1 MNLPLNILWIGN
13 DSAQFARLIG
23 IIEHEMMDHFSYRHT
38 RTIEDSLQLTPA
50 ENYHLLLF
58 TIDRIQLEDVSFYN
72 ALQSVYKD
80 LPILIVTDNPD
91 QDAVEKYI
99 SLGAVDVLDVKY
111 LSSYFLKKC
120 FHHALFIYRSQRE
133 SASYAVKLKINEER
147 LIEAQRIAH
156 IGNFELDLI
165 DHSFYW
171 SEEIYFM
178 FLQDKSIQPGME
190 VYFKFVHPDDLLQVR
205 SVLRDSLKMEQD
217 FDLDHRIVIAKNNV
231 RWINIRGQFH
241 YEVFSKQKKVIGTI
255 QDITSRKLIEE
266 ERDKFFNQSN
276 DLLCIATSEGYF
288 KRINPSFITTFGFS
302 ESELLSKPFIEF
314 VHPEDVEPTL
324 KTLSHASKGSPTI
337 HFENRCRCSD
347 GNYKW
352 IAWRS
357 TTDTESGLIY
367 ASARD
372 ITDSKKN
379 EQLIKAKE
387 VAERSAKMKEQFLA
401 QMSHEI
407 RSPMNVISGMTHL
420 MLKTRLDEE
429 QQRYMHAVK
438 TSSEHMLSL
447 ISDILDFS
455 KIEAGK
461 IQFDKTEFSITDL
474 IGNLI
479 DTLIFKAEEK
489 NIQLI
494 TQIDPLI
501 PDKVL
506 GDPIRLSQILLNLIG
521 NSLKFT
527 NEGKISIDVRVID
540 QEDNTA
546 TISIT
551 VNDTGI
557 GISEEELPTI
567 FGSFTQ
573 GRTPQIIRE
582 GGTGLG
588 LAITKQLV
596 ELQGGSIVAESQL
609 GIGSSFRFI
618 LKYFKPRHNKKF
630 RKVIPESEFV
640 AADLGAVHILLVDDK
655 PLNLVL
661 AEEII
666 KKWWPLSVISKA
678 RDGKEAVDLVW
689 KNDYDII
696 LMDVLMP
703 EMDGYEATRQIRENA
718 KPPKNKVP
726 IIAVTAY
733 ATSSEAEKCLQSGMN
748 DYISKPYSPD
758 MLHSKI
764 VAQLLYSGSETI
776 TGSATVNEPAIS
788 EMNWLD
794 LKQLD
799 VMTDGDITLKKRVIG
814 MILEETPSEI
824 QALRISIS
832 KKDWNKVRAMAHK
845 MKSSINL
852 FAKQDVVKLVKTIEK
867 IAKEN
872 VNTEHIPE
880 LLEEVIVKTNLALEQ
895 LKQQH

>member
-1 MNLPLNILWIGN
+1 MNHPLHILWIGN
-13 DSAQFARLIG
+13 DSEQFARLIG
-23 IIEHEMMDHFSYRHT
+23 IIEHEMTDLFTYRHT
-38 RTIEDSLQLTPA
+38 RTVEESLQLTPP
-50 ENYHLLLF
+50 ENFHLLLF
-58 TIDRIQLEDVSFYN
+58 TIARHQHEDVSLYTSI
-72 ALQSVYKD
+72 QSLYKD
-80 LPILIVTDNPD
+80 LPILIITDSPD
-91 QDAVEKYI
+91 RITIEKYI
-99 SLGAVDVLDVKY
+99 SLGAVDVLDVKN
-111 LSSYFLKKC
+111 LSSYLLMKC
-120 FHHALFIYRSQRE
+120 FHHALFLYHSQKE
-133 SASYAVKLKINEER
+133 SASYALKLKINEER

-156 IGNFELDLI
+156 IGNFELDLN

-178 FLQDKSIQPGME
+178 FLQDKSIRPGIE
-190 VYFKFVHPDDLLQVR
+190 IYFKYVHPHDLQRVR
-205 SVLRDSLKMEQD
+205 SVLRESLKLEHD
-217 FDLDHRIVIAKNNV
+217 FDLDHRIVISKNNV

-241 YEVFSKQKKVIGTI
+241 YEIFSKQKKVIGTI
-255 QDITSRKLIEE
+255 QDITNRKLIEE

-276 DLLCIATSEGYF
+276 DLLCIATVEGYF
-288 KRINPSFITTFGFS
+288 KRINPAFTITLGHS
-302 ESELLSKPFIEF
+302 EAELLSKPFIEF
-314 VHPEDVEPTL
+314 VHPDDVEPTL
-324 KTLSHASKGSPTI
+324 KILSHVSKGSPTI
-337 HFENRCRCSD
+337 HFENRYRCSD

-357 TTDTESGLIY
+357 TTDAESGLIY

-420 MLKTRLDEE
+420 MMKTTLDEE
-429 QQRYMHAVK
+429 QQRYMNAVK
-438 TSSEHMLSL
+438 TSSDHMLSL

-461 IQFDKTEFSITDL
+461 IQFDKTEFSIADL

-489 NIQLI
+489 NILLI

-501 PDKVL
+501 PGKIL

-527 NEGKISIDVRVID
+527 NQGKITIDVRVID

-546 TISIT
+546 TISFT
-551 VNDTGI
+551 VHDTGI

-588 LAITKQLV
+588 LAISKQLV

-609 GIGSSFRFI
+609 GVGSSFRFM
-618 LKYFKPRHNKKF
+618 LKYFKPRYEKKY
-630 RKVIPESEFV
+630 REVITESEFV
-640 AADLGAVHILLVDDK
+640 PADIGAINILLVDDK

-661 AEEII
+661 AEEIV
-666 KKWWPLSVISKA
+666 KKWWPLATIAKA
-678 RDGKEAVDLVW
+678 KDGKEAVALAM
-689 KNDYDII
+689 KNNYDII

-703 EMDGYEATRQIRENA
+703 EMDGYEATRQIRANA
-718 KPPKNKVP
+718 DPPKNKVP
-726 IIAVTAY
+726 IVAVTAY
-733 ATSSEAEKCLQSGMN
+733 ATSGEAEKCLQCGMN
-748 DYISKPYSPD
+748 DYISKPFAPD
-758 MLHSKI
+758 TLHNKI
-764 VAQLLYSGSETI
+764 VAQLLLSGDETMI
-776 TGSATVNEPAIS
+776 DSAVA
-788 EMNWLD
+788 EMDWLD

-799 VMTDGDITLKKRVIG
+799 IMTDGDIMLKQRVIS
-814 MILEETPSEI
+814 MIIEETPVEME
-824 QALRISIS
+824 ALQNSIS
-832 KKDWNKVRAMAHK
+832 KKDWNKVRATAHK

-852 FAKQDVVKLVKTIEK
+852 FAKQDLVKLVKTIEK
-867 IAKEN
+867 NAKEN
-872 VNTEHIPE
+872 VNTENIPG
-880 LLEEVIVKTNLALEQ
+880 LLAEVLEKTNLALEQ
-895 LKQQH
+895 LRQQH